1 MTDFFSLLD
10 VSSLYPKLAEYH
22 IENLVP
28 DLLVLQKSCQTIL
41 MQPNL
46 SVGQSGTV
54 STDIVSTQQEW
65 KVNAEYV
72 NDEVTSETISLL
84 TQIKVIIGL
93 MDSIAKTA
101 KVAPTKATLVAALN
115 YLVSR
120 TEKCQEALN
129 SFSNFVEAQAKERE
143 TKQAE
148 LSKEVTEHLQ
158 SLQSSQGEIEELR
171 NKIRAV
177 NSRIH
182 QLIKTIVSDGARVGE
197 VIVEIFKPVV
207 ELISKLPS
215 GGKASQETKTKALSI
230 MEFQAKADTVGANQN
245 FENITSIEEGNEEL
259 RRLYNRLASLNML
272 VTKLTILQEQAS
284 AYSGSLSSFAGYVTG
299 TKTKIHELL
308 CGLKQLREDL
318 NNDNESSVPAHVEMR
333 LNMVN
338 HKWQEIGATIALHQQ
353 TLSGVN

>member
-65 KVNAEYV
+65 KVNARYV
-72 NDEVTSETISLL
+72 KDEVTRETISLL

-93 MDSIAKTA
+93 IDSIAKTA

-197 VIVEIFKPVV
+197 MIGEIFKPVV

-215 GGKASQETKTKALSI
+215 GGKASQETKALSI

-284 AYSGSLSSFAGYVTG
+284 AYSGSLSSFAGYVTS
-299 TKTKIHELL
+299 TKTKIDELL
-308 CGLKQLREDL
+308 CGLKELREDL
-318 NNDNESSVPAHVEMR
+318 NNDNESSVPAQMEMR

>member
-41 MQPNL
+41 MQPDL

-65 KVNAEYV
+65 KVNARYV
-72 NDEVTSETISLL
+72 KDEVTRETISLL
-84 TQIKVIIGL
+84 TQIKAIIGL

-197 VIVEIFKPVV
+197 MIGEIFKPVV

-215 GGKASQETKTKALSI
+215 GGKASQETKALSI

-272 VTKLTILQEQAS
+272 VTKLTIVQEQAS

-299 TKTKIHELL
+299 TKTKIDELL
-308 CGLKQLREDL
+308 CGLKELREDL
-318 NNDNESSVPAHVEMR
+318 NNDNESSVPTHVEMK
-333 LNMVN
+333 LNKVN

>member
-177 NSRIH
+177 NSRVQ

-197 VIVEIFKPVV
+197 MIGEIFKPVV

-215 GGKASQETKTKALSI
+215 GGKASQETKALSI
-230 MEFQAKADTVGANQN
+230 MEFQAKADTVDANQN

-284 AYSGSLSSFAGYVTG
+284 AYSGSLSGFAGYVTG

-318 NNDNESSVPAHVEMR
+318 NNDNESSVPAQVEMR

>member
-41 MQPNL
+41 MQPDL

-65 KVNAEYV
+65 KVNARYV
-72 NDEVTSETISLL
+72 KDEVTRETISLL
-84 TQIKVIIGL
+84 TQIKAIIGL

-115 YLVSR
+115 YLVSQ

-197 VIVEIFKPVV
+197 MIGEIFKPVV

-215 GGKASQETKTKALSI
+215 GGKASQETKALSI

-272 VTKLTILQEQAS
+272 VTKLTIVQEQAS

-299 TKTKIHELL
+299 TKTKIDELL
-308 CGLKQLREDL
+308 CGLKELREDL
-318 NNDNESSVPAHVEMR
+318 NNDNESSVPAQMEMR

>member
-1 MTDFFSLLD
+1 MTDFFSSLD

-41 MQPNL
+41 MQPDL

-65 KVNAEYV
+65 KVNARYV
-72 NDEVTSETISLL
+72 KDEVTRETISLL
-84 TQIKVIIGL
+84 TQIKAIIGL

-115 YLVSR
+115 YLVSQ

-197 VIVEIFKPVV
+197 MIGEIFKPVV

-215 GGKASQETKTKALSI
+215 GGKASQETKALSI

-272 VTKLTILQEQAS
+272 VTKLTIVQEQAS

-299 TKTKIHELL
+299 TKTKIDELL
-308 CGLKQLREDL
+308 CGLKELREDL
-318 NNDNESSVPAHVEMR
+318 NNDNESSVPAQMEMR

>member
-41 MQPNL
+41 MQPDL

-65 KVNAEYV
+65 KVNARYV
-72 NDEVTSETISLL
+72 KDEVTRETISLL
-84 TQIKVIIGL
+84 TQIKAIIGL

-115 YLVSR
+115 YLVSQ

-197 VIVEIFKPVV
+197 MIGEIFKPVV

-215 GGKASQETKTKALSI
+215 GGKASQETKALSI

-272 VTKLTILQEQAS
+272 VTKLTIVQEQAS

-299 TKTKIHELL
+299 TKTKIDELL
-308 CGLKQLREDL
+308 CGLKELREDL
-318 NNDNESSVPAHVEMR
+318 NNDNESSVPTHVEMK
-333 LNMVN
+333 LNKVN

>member
-1 MTDFFSLLD
+1 M
-10 VSSLYPKLAEYH
+10 LA
-22 IENLVP
+22 
-28 DLLVLQKSCQTIL
+28 T
-41 MQPNL
+41 
-46 SVGQSGTV
+46 GG
-54 STDIVSTQQEW
+54 
-65 KVNAEYV
+65 
-72 NDEVTSETISLL
+72 
-84 TQIKVIIGL
+84 
-93 MDSIAKTA
+93 
-101 KVAPTKATLVAALN
+101 TLVAALN

-177 NSRIH
+177 NSRVQ

-197 VIVEIFKPVV
+197 MIGEIFKPVV

-215 GGKASQETKTKALSI
+215 GGKASQETKALSI
-230 MEFQAKADTVGANQN
+230 MEFQAKADTVDANQN

-284 AYSGSLSSFAGYVTG
+284 AYSGSLSGFAGYVTG
-299 TKTKIHELL
+299 TKTNIHELL

-318 NNDNESSVPAHVEMR
+318 NNDNESSVPAQVEMR